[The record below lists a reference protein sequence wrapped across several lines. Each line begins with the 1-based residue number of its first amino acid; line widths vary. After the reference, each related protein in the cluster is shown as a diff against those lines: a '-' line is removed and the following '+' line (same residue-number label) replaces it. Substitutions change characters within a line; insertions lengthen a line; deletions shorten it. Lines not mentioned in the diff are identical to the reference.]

1 MGGVLIRQASQREGP
16 VGALQFKRLRGAE
29 STLPA
34 FLLQGLVFSAVWFA
48 LGALV
53 CYVVQ
58 QAGGA
63 ATAAATPLV
72 ALSPD
77 RHHAVP
83 CTLPAQATANRKNL
97 VFAAVGDGWT
107 PDM

>member
-1 MGGVLIRQASQREGP
+1 M
-16 VGALQFKRLRGAE
+16 
-29 STLPA
+29 
-34 FLLQGLVFSAVWFA
+34 FSAVWFA

-53 CYVVQ
+53 CYIAQ
-58 QAGGA
+58 QTGGGGGGGGTLA
-63 ATAAATPLV
+63 PAVLG
-72 ALSPD
+72 ALGPD

-83 CTLPAQATANRKNL
+83 CTLPAHTSGNRKNL